1 MGFRLNQT
9 AFGRGEGIRVSV
21 ACLNTGPATSN
32 IESVTVELVQEETWS
47 TNTSSKDGTPVASS
61 CHEEVLAS
69 ETIAGAEDVAQ
80 SGLLSETK
88 KKRGV
93 VAGMIRKA
101 PLLGA
106 LPRFSSSS
114 SSSARKT
121 DVRNMLGSGKGASF
135 VVGVPTETLDT
146 VAATSGGGGGGQGGE
161 GGEKQGST
169 QSPRYLKLISSLR
182 HFVRVTVRAE
192 DTSGSSSQVVSMQH
206 PVRVLHHL
214 AGAEKEPVVA
224 VALTNVP
231 LCYAPA
237 DYLRGVF
244 VGHDRSPLPMAYG
257 VPAM

>member
-1 MGFRLNQT
+1 MSVGFRLNQT
-9 AFGRGEGIRVSV
+9 AFGRGENIRVSV
-21 ACLNTGPATSN
+21 ACLNTGPRTSSV
-32 IESVTVELVQEETWS
+32 ESVTVELVQEETWS
-47 TNTSSKDGTPVASS
+47 TNTFSKDGSPVAFSR
-61 CHEEVLAS
+61 HEDILAS

-88 KKRGV
+88 NKRGV

-101 PLLGA
+101 PLLRA
-106 LPRFSSSS
+106 LPRFSSS

-135 VVGVPTETLDT
+135 TVGVPTETLDT
-146 VAATSGGGGGGQGGE
+146 VAARSAGGGGGE
-161 GGEKQGST
+161 GGEKQGSR

-192 DTSGSSSQVVSMQH
+192 DTFGSSSQVVSMQH

-244 VGHDRSPLPMAYG
+244 VGHDLCPLPMAYG
-257 VPAM
+257 TPAM